1 MREKRLMK
9 QVILFYAHPDN
20 FDDSDKF
27 KIARIINEHWDWGVV
42 CEGCFKNVKSVGS
55 SRGGRFLCSA
65 CEKKLIK
72 KRDEGK

>member
-27 KIARIINEHWDWGVV
+27 KIARIINERWNWGVI

-55 SRGGRFLCSA
+55 SRGGKFLCPE
-65 CEKKLIK
+65 CEKKNS
-72 KRDEGK
+72 GV